1 MSDAFVKANLNLY
14 AVLRNLEDLPGLD
27 PSIAAV
33 IRSWDIAI
41 QFTVMRGPKGY
52 LVFKDGTCVFG
63 EGAHPSPDV
72 SLFFTSPAHF
82 NKMMDG
88 KSSPIPLK
96 GLSRLKFL
104 MKEFPK
110 VTDRLEY
117 YLKPDAEK
125 MNDPAYLN
133 INTTFTL
140 NTAVFAVREL
150 AVHDPVGKLNA
161 AHIMNGTVLFDVLPD
176 GPRVFLTFHDG
187 TISATKGRPDKPLA
201 IMQFR
206 DLKSA
211 NDLLNNVSDPFT
223 AVACGDVLLRGRIG
237 MIDSINQILDRVAH
251 YLA

>member
-27 PSIAAV
+27 PSVAAA
-33 IRSWDIAI
+33 IRTWDISI

-52 LVFKDGTCVFG
+52 LVFKNGACSFG
-63 EGAHPSPDV
+63 EGVHPSPDV
-72 SLFFTSPAHF
+72 RLFFTSPAHF

-96 GLSRLKFL
+96 GLTRLKFL
-104 MKEFPK
+104 MKDFPK
-110 VTDRLEY
+110 VTDRLEH

-125 MNDPAYLN
+125 MKDPAYMK

-140 NTAVFAVREL
+140 NTAVFAVKEL

-161 AHIMNGTVLFDVLPD
+161 AHIMNGTVLFDVQPD
-176 GPRVFLTFHDG
+176 GPQVFLTFHDG
-187 TISATKGRPDKPLA
+187 DIFATKGRPDKPLA
-201 IMQFR
+201 LMQFR
-206 DLKSA
+206 DLQSA

-223 AVACGDVLLRGRIG
+223 AVAGGDVLLRGRIA
-237 MIDSINQILDRVAH
+237 MIDAINQILDRVPH
-251 YLA
+251 YLS